1 MGDTPINFSTQ
12 MFVSS
17 LINKAIYKGLA
28 RFTGLPFFEEAHFRH
43 FNQPDLYIDTVEGAF
58 DPSCKRRR
66 PGTKRRNDWSRK
78 EERLKQKQGVISKPF
93 NLNRCLIIKPK
104 REKIPP
110 KRSNNLIFGQISPK
124 LRAKQATSRGQIG
137 PNSREKSGH
146 NHETNLATNTTKSGQ
161 NTGQIRPKAWTNSGQ
176 KHGPK
181 RPKHMCQKTQK
192 INYARQLRYAMLR
205 GYRKETR

>member
-1 MGDTPINFSTQ
+1 

-43 FNQPDLYIDTVEGAF
+43 LNQPDLYIDTVDGAF
-58 DPSCKRRR
+58 VPSCKRRR

-137 PNSREKSGH
+137 PKSREKSGH
-146 NHETNLATNTTKSGQ
+146 NHEPNLATNTAK
-161 NTGQIRPKAWTNSGQ
+161 SGQ
-176 KHGPK
+176 KHRPNQAK
-181 RPKHMCQKTQK
+181 SMDELRPKTRTKEAQTHVSKNAKNKLCTPIKVC
-192 INYARQLRYAMLR
+192 YA
-205 GYRKETR
+205 TRI

>member
-12 MFVSS
+12 MFVSL

-43 FNQPDLYIDTVEGAF
+43 LNQPDLYIDTVDGAF
-58 DPSCKRRR
+58 DLSCKRKR

-104 REKIPP
+104 REKIPQNAQTTW
-110 KRSNNLIFGQISPK
+110 SS
-124 LRAKQATSRGQIG
+124 AKSAQNYG
-137 PNSREKSGH
+137 PNRPQVG
-146 NHETNLATNTTKSGQ
+146 AKSGQ
-161 NTGQIRPKAWTNSGQ
+161 NHGKNQAIITSQI
-176 KHGPK
+176 
-181 RPKHMCQKTQK
+181 
-192 INYARQLRYAMLR
+192 
-205 GYRKETR
+205 

>member
-1 MGDTPINFSTQ
+1 

-43 FNQPDLYIDTVEGAF
+43 LNQPDLYIDTVEGAF
-58 DPSCKRRR
+58 DPSCKRWR

-137 PNSREKSGH
+137 PKSREKSGH
-146 NHETNLATNTTKSGQ
+146 NHEPNLATNTAK
-161 NTGQIRPKAWTNSGQ
+161 SGQ
-176 KHGPK
+176 KHRPNQAKSMGEL
-181 RPKHMCQKTQK
+181 RPKTRTKEAQTHVSKNAKNKLCTPIKAC
-192 INYARQLRYAMLR
+192 YA
-205 GYRKETR
+205 TRI

>member
-1 MGDTPINFSTQ
+1 

-137 PNSREKSGH
+137 PKSREKSGH
-146 NHETNLATNTTKSGQ
+146 NHEPNLATNTAK
-161 NTGQIRPKAWTNSGQ
+161 SGQ
-176 KHGPK
+176 KHRPNQAKTMDELRPKHGSK
-181 RPKHMCQKTQK
+181 RPKHVSKNAKNKLCTPIKTC
-192 INYARQLRYAMLR
+192 YA
-205 GYRKETR
+205 TRI

>member
-12 MFVSS
+12 MSVSS

-43 FNQPDLYIDTVEGAF
+43 FNQPDLYIDTVEEAF

-104 REKIPP
+104 REKIPS

-137 PNSREKSGH
+137 PKSREKSGH
-146 NHETNLATNTTKSGQ
+146 NHEPNLATNTAK
-161 NTGQIRPKAWTNSGQ
+161 SGQ
-176 KHGPK
+176 KHRPNQAK
-181 RPKHMCQKTQK
+181 SMDELRPKTRTKEAQTQVSK
-192 INYARQLRYAMLR
+192 NAKNKLCTPIKVCYA
-205 GYRKETR
+205 TRI

>member
-137 PNSREKSGH
+137 PKSRGKSGH
-146 NHETNLATNTTKSGQ
+146 NHEPNLATNTTKQ
-161 NTGQIRPKAWTNSGQ
+161 AKTQAKSGQ
-176 KHGPK
+176 KHGRTPAKNTGQRGPNTCVKK
-181 RPKHMCQKTQK
+181 RKK
-192 INYARQLRYAMLR
+192 
-205 GYRKETR
+205 

>member
-1 MGDTPINFSTQ
+1 

-28 RFTGLPFFEEAHFRH
+28 RFTGLPFFEEAHCRH

-137 PNSREKSGH
+137 PKSREKSGH
-146 NHETNLATNTTKSGQ
+146 NHEPNLATNTAK
-161 NTGQIRPKAWTNSGQ
+161 SGQ
-176 KHGPK
+176 KHRPNQAK
-181 RPKHMCQKTQK
+181 SMDELRPKTRTKEAQTHVSKNAKNKLCTPIKVC
-192 INYARQLRYAMLR
+192 YA
-205 GYRKETR
+205 TRI

>member
-28 RFTGLPFFEEAHFRH
+28 RFTGLPFFEEAHFH
-43 FNQPDLYIDTVEGAF
+43 HLNQPDLYIDTVEGAF

-66 PGTKRRNDWSRK
+66 PETKRRNDWSRK

-93 NLNRCLIIKPK
+93 NLNRCLIIKNK

-110 KRSNNLIFGQISPK
+110 KRSNNLIFGQINPK
-124 LRAKQATSRGQIG
+124 LRAKQAKIR
-137 PNSREKSGH
+137 
-146 NHETNLATNTTKSGQ
+146 AKSGQ
-161 NTGQIRPKAWTNSGQ
+161 KQGKKSGQ
-176 KHGPK
+176 KHRPNLPK
-181 RPKHMCQKTQK
+181 SMDELRPKT
-192 INYARQLRYAMLR
+192 RT
-205 GYRKETR
+205 KET

>member
-1 MGDTPINFSTQ
+1 

-137 PNSREKSGH
+137 PKSREKSGH
-146 NHETNLATNTTKSGQ
+146 NHEPNLATNTAK
-161 NTGQIRPKAWTNSGQ
+161 SGQ
-176 KHGPK
+176 KHRPNQAK
-181 RPKHMCQKTQK
+181 SMDELRPKTRAKEAQTHVSKNAKNKLCTPIKAC
-192 INYARQLRYAMLR
+192 YA
-205 GYRKETR
+205 TRI

>member
-1 MGDTPINFSTQ
+1 

-43 FNQPDLYIDTVEGAF
+43 FNQLDLYIDTVEGAF

-66 PGTKRRNDWSRK
+66 PGTKRRYDWSRK

-110 KRSNNLIFGQISPK
+110 NAQTTWSS
-124 LRAKQATSRGQIG
+124 AKSAQ
-137 PNSREKSGH
+137 
-146 NHETNLATNTTKSGQ
+146 NHEPNLATNTAK
-161 NTGQIRPKAWTNSGQ
+161 SGQ
-176 KHGPK
+176 KHRPNQAKSMDELQPK
-181 RPKHMCQKTQK
+181 TRTKEAQTHVSKNAKNKLCTPIKAC
-192 INYARQLRYAMLR
+192 YA
-205 GYRKETR
+205 TRI

>member
-1 MGDTPINFSTQ
+1 MGDTPILFSTHI
-12 MFVSS
+12 FVSS

-28 RFTGLPFFEEAHFRH
+28 AFTGISFFEEAHFRH
-43 FNQPDLYIDTVEGAF
+43 LNQPDLYIETVEGAF

-66 PGTKRRNDWSRK
+66 PGTKRRSDWSRK

-110 KRSNNLIFGQISPK
+110 KRSNNLIFGQINPK
-124 LRAKQATSRGQIG
+124 LRAKQAKIR
-137 PNSREKSGH
+137 
-146 NHETNLATNTTKSGQ
+146 AKSGQ
-161 NTGQIRPKAWTNSGQ
+161 KHGKNQAKNTGQIYPKAWTNSGQ

-181 RPKHMCQKTQK
+181 RPKHVSKNAKNK
-192 INYARQLRYAMLR
+192 ICTPIKAHSHA
-205 GYRKETR
+205 TRI

>member
-1 MGDTPINFSTQ
+1 

-43 FNQPDLYIDTVEGAF
+43 FNQFDLYIDTVEGAF

-66 PGTKRRNDWSRK
+66 PGTKRRYDWSRK
-78 EERLKQKQGVISKPF
+78 EERLKQKQGVVSKPF

-137 PNSREKSGH
+137 PKSRGKSGH
-146 NHETNLATNTTKSGQ
+146 NHEPNLATNTTKQ
-161 NTGQIRPKAWTNSGQ
+161 AKTQAKSGQ
-176 KHGPK
+176 KHGRTPAK
-181 RPKHMCQKTQK
+181 KHAKEAQTHVSKNAKNKLCTPIKAC
-192 INYARQLRYAMLR
+192 YA
-205 GYRKETR
+205 TRI